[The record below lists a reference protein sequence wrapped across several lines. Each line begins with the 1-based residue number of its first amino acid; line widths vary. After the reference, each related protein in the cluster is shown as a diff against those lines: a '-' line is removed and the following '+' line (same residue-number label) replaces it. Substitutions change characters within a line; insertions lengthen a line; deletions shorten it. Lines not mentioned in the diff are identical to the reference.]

1 MKRHDRRRA
10 IARLTMTI
18 AACLVLF
25 CAATATK
32 NLLASETARA
42 RAFVA
47 EGQRDLAKNDR
58 AGAAL
63 AFERGRLYAPR
74 ADFVRA
80 SIAAADVKDAEA
92 PVARALRTVTTREW
106 FALAIAAGW
115 TAGLALA
122 LALWRRTNRRARRV
136 VFAAAGALVVS
147 VAAIVESNA
156 SSAAIVTA
164 TDVGLLVA
172 PYASAQTSAPMP
184 AGTMVVVGSPYDD
197 YVHVEDADGRQG
209 WVPRRSIEPVDEG

>member
-1 MKRHDRRRA
+1 MMMA
-10 IARLTMTI
+10 L

-25 CAATATK
+25 CAAAATQ
-32 NLLASETARA
+32 NLLASETTRA
-42 RAFVA
+42 RALVA
-47 EGQRDLAKNDR
+47 EGQRDLAKSDR

-63 AFERGRLYAPR
+63 AFERARLYAPR

-80 SIAAADVKDAEA
+80 SLAAADVKDAEA

-115 TAGLALA
+115 TSGLALA
-122 LALWRRTNRRARRV
+122 LVAWRRPNRRAWRV
-136 VFAAAGALVVS
+136 VFAAAGALAVA
-147 VAAIVESNA
+147 VAAIVASNA

-172 PYASAQTSAPMP
+172 PYPSAATSAAMP
-184 AGTMVVVGSPYDD
+184 AGTMVVVGSSYDD
-197 YVHVEDADGRQG
+197 YVQVEDADGRRG